1 MMHPL
6 GNYLVTSIAGS
17 TIACAVHGWFTTR
30 DIAVTANQAMY
41 GLFLGAWAP
50 IAVPCMLLRPHTNRC
65 TLLNKI
71 HGFK

>member
-1 MMHPL
+1 MSHPL
-6 GNYLVTSIAGS
+6 GNYLIKSIAGS
-17 TIACAVHGWFTTR
+17 VAVCTAHGWFTTR
-30 DIAVTANQAMY
+30 DIAATANQAMY
-41 GLFLGAWAP
+41 GLLLGAWAP